1 MLILLL
7 ILKIHRIGR
16 DVLLNEKVQRI
27 SETEFVIEKEKY
39 EPIIL
44 IFNEADN
51 KEVENS
57 ILITGAVFLCRG
69 KIDINI
75 FGIVVF

>member
-16 DVLLNEKVQRI
+16 DVLLNEKVQGI

-57 ILITGAVFLCRG
+57 ILENLLISYENRLG
-69 KIDINI
+69 KE
-75 FGIVVF
+75 VASSV

>member
-57 ILITGAVFLCRG
+57 ILENLLISYENRLG
-69 KIDINI
+69 KE
-75 FGIVVF
+75 VASSV

>member
-1 MLILLL
+1 M
-7 ILKIHRIGR
+7 
-16 DVLLNEKVQRI
+16 LLNEKVQRI

-57 ILITGAVFLCRG
+57 ILENLLISYENRLG
-69 KIDINI
+69 KE
-75 FGIVVF
+75 VASSV

>member
-57 ILITGAVFLCRG
+57 ILENLLISYENRLG
-69 KIDINI
+69 KE
-75 FGIVVF
+75 VASSVW